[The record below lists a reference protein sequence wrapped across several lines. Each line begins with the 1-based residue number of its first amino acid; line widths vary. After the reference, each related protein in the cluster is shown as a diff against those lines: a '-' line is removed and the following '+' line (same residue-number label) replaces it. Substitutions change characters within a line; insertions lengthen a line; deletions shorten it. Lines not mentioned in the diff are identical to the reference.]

1 MSRAEGAAGQGGGGP
16 EGPKSSQGMGGRSG
30 AACLG
35 APWSRCGL
43 RPRTGHT
50 SRLHRLAAI
59 PSPVRWAGPPCL
71 RWGGHGLRQTS
82 PETGPWMSIYQGLLL
97 EGDRHT
103 GRGKQVRDWEE
114 QRPRVLCSP
123 PPPPPAAGKWQ
134 PGPEARDPDSP
145 LLVSGRKLRRS
156 SCHLAAPHP
165 GPLPPTLFLVSD
177 LFCRPPSQ
185 SVSVRGATLLGWQGS
200 RRSGVRVH

>member
-1 MSRAEGAAGQGGGGP
+1 MGEAQRGPNPHRGWGALGSSLLGGTL
-16 EGPKSSQGMGGRSG
+16 EQVWAQAKDWSHLT
-30 AACLG
+30 AA
-35 APWSRCGL
+35 
-43 RPRTGHT
+43 
-50 SRLHRLAAI
+50 RLAAI

-71 RWGGHGLRQTS
+71 RWGSHGLRQTS
-82 PETGPWMSIYQGLLL
+82 PETGPWLSIYQGLLL

-145 LLVSGRKLRRS
+145 LLVSGRKLRHS

>member
-1 MSRAEGAAGQGGGGP
+1 MSKAEGAAGQGGGGP
-16 EGPKSSQGMGGRSG
+16 EGPKSSQGMGGTLEQVWAQAKDWSHLT
-30 AACLG
+30 AAQ
-35 APWSRCGL
+35 
-43 RPRTGHT
+43 
-50 SRLHRLAAI
+50 LAAI

-82 PETGPWMSIYQGLLL
+82 PETGPWLSIYQGLLL

-103 GRGKQVRDWEE
+103 GRGKQVRAREE

-165 GPLPPTLFLVSD
+165 GPLPPTLLLVSD
-177 LFCRPPSQ
+177 LLCRPPSQ
-185 SVSVRGATLLGWQGS
+185 SVSVGGATLLGWQGS